1 MFDHMMS
8 GWGFTMGLGWL
19 VFILLIV
26 GAVYFINNSTKNDE
40 PSAMDILDKRYA
52 SGEIDDEEY
61 ARKKENLS
69 KR

>member
-1 MFDHMMS
+1 MS

-40 PSAMDILDKRYA
+40 SSAMDILDKRYA
-52 SGEIDDEEY
+52 NGEIDEEEY
-61 ARKKENLS
+61 TRKKENLS

>member
-19 VFILLIV
+19 VFFLLIV
-26 GAVYFINNSTKNDE
+26 GAVYFINNGTKNDDLT
-40 PSAMDILDKRYA
+40 AMDILDKRYA

-61 ARKKENLS
+61 TRKKENLS